1 MHGDDDNDVDAHDV
15 MKCISGG
22 VGDVFAGGV
31 HCNRVMYNV
40 QHVR

>member
-22 VGDVFAGGV
+22 GTVVS
-31 HCNRVMYNV
+31 VMCLLEVYTV
-40 QHVR
+40 IV